1 MLHKIKTKFI
11 TLLCLVSLMG
21 GCSIAGAWVY
31 DRLDDYINDYFF
43 NFANF
48 SNGQKEDI
56 RLVTKNFKYWLT
68 KNQLPEIQLVLNDIA
83 ALNKTSNNSEI
94 KLVYEKGYKIFE
106 SINLYFDYEFIEFA
120 SSLDKKQINEMENH
134 FSELQEERKEKRE
147 ERKEETYHV
156 RLLENYVSGFKRLG
170 IKLKKEQKE
179 LLAYSIKDTQDNS
192 KEWNLLQKK
201 WTEEMFSIL
210 RKNEQNNFKKKLS
223 VHLKGL
229 SDLGSQVFK
238 DKIEQNKI
246 IGIIAVSNV
255 VGSMDESQFKKM
267 NKSLNVFQKSIL
279 QIIKN
284 QDDSFIE

>member
-1 MLHKIKTKFI
+1 M
-11 TLLCLVSLMG
+11 S
-21 GCSIAGAWVY
+21 GCSIAGSWLY

-48 SNGQKEDI
+48 SNDQKEDI

-68 KNQLPEIQLVLNDIA
+68 KNQLPEIQIALNDIA
-83 ALNKTSNNSEI
+83 ALNKTSSNSEI
-94 KLVYEKGYKIFE
+94 KLVYEKGYKIFK

-120 SSLDKKQINEMENH
+120 STLNKKQINEMETH

-147 ERKEETYHV
+147 KRKEETYHE

-170 IKLKKEQKE
+170 VVLKKEQKE
-179 LLAYSIKDTQDNS
+179 LLAYSIEDSRDNG
-192 KEWNLLQKK
+192 KEWNLLQEK
-201 WTEEMFSIL
+201 WTEEMLSIL
-210 RKNEQNNFKKKLS
+210 RKNEQNNFKKELS

-238 DKIEQNKI
+238 DKIEQNKT

-255 VGSMDESQFKKM
+255 VGSMDEGQFKKM

-279 QIIKN
+279 QIIKK
-284 QDDSFIE
+284 QDDSSIR

>member
-1 MLHKIKTKFI
+1 MLHTIKKKFI
-11 TLLCLVSLMG
+11 TLLCLVSLMS
-21 GCSIAGAWVY
+21 GCSIAGSWLY

-43 NFANF
+43 DFANF
-48 SNGQKEDI
+48 SNDQKEDI

-68 KNQLPEIQLVLNDIA
+68 KNQLPEIQIALNDIA
-83 ALNKTSNNSEI
+83 ALNKTSSNSEI
-94 KLVYEKGYKIFE
+94 KLVYEKGYKIFK

-120 SSLDKKQINEMENH
+120 STLNKKQINEMETH

-147 ERKEETYHV
+147 KRKEETYHE

-170 IKLKKEQKE
+170 VVLKKEQKE
-179 LLAYSIKDTQDNS
+179 LLAYSIEDSRDNG
-192 KEWNLLQKK
+192 KEWNLLQEK
-201 WTEEMFSIL
+201 WTEEMLSIL
-210 RKNEQNNFKKKLS
+210 RKNEQNNFKKELS

-238 DKIEQNKI
+238 DKIEQNKT
-246 IGIIAVSNV
+246 IGIVAVSNV

-279 QIIKN
+279 QIIKK
-284 QDDSFIE
+284 QDDSSIR

>member
-1 MLHKIKTKFI
+1 MLHTIKTKFI
-11 TLLCLVSLMG
+11 TLLCLVSLMS
-21 GCSIAGAWVY
+21 GCSIAGSWLY

-43 NFANF
+43 DFANF
-48 SNGQKEDI
+48 SNDQKEDI

-68 KNQLPEIQLVLNDIA
+68 KNQLPEIQIALNDIA
-83 ALNKTSNNSEI
+83 ALNKTSSNSEI
-94 KLVYEKGYKIFE
+94 KLVYEKGYKIFK

-120 SSLDKKQINEMENH
+120 STLNKKQINEMETH

-147 ERKEETYHV
+147 KRKEETYHE

-170 IKLKKEQKE
+170 VVLKKEQKE
-179 LLAYSIKDTQDNS
+179 LLAYSIEDSRDNG
-192 KEWNLLQKK
+192 KEWNLLQEK
-201 WTEEMFSIL
+201 WTEEMLSIL
-210 RKNEQNNFKKKLS
+210 RKNEQNNFKKELS

-238 DKIEQNKI
+238 DKIEQNKT
-246 IGIIAVSNV
+246 IGIVAVSNV

-279 QIIKN
+279 QIIKK
-284 QDDSFIE
+284 QDGSSIR